1 MTGHPLLAVEDLATH
16 FRLGPRLGD
25 WPGAARRVRAVDGVS
40 LTIGRQETLG
50 LVGESGSGK
59 TTLGRTL
66 LRLVE
71 PTAGRI
77 LLDGQDVTRLSQ
89 RAFRPL
95 RRRMQIV
102 FQNPYASLNP
112 RKTVGQIL
120 RQPLRAHR
128 VPGDP
133 GAIAATLLARVGLS
147 PDAARRYPHEF
158 SGGQRQ
164 RIAIARALTLRPDLV
179 VADEITSGLD
189 VTVKLRVLA
198 LLRELQAEFHVA
210 YLFISHDLAVLRQIA
225 DRVAVMY
232 LGRIVEEA
240 PTDALFDRPL
250 HPYTQV
256 LKLSVPVP
264 DPGVAWEPPSLTGE
278 PPSPIEVPAG
288 CRFHPRCPF
297 AEARCRSEVPALRE
311 LAPGHRVACHLA
323 PGVECGSVAAG
334 SGRIR

>member
-1 MTGHPLLAVEDLATH
+1 MTGPPLLAVEDLATH
-16 FRLGPRLGD
+16 FPLGWRIGG
-25 WPGAARRVRAVDGVS
+25 WPGQARRVRAVDGVS

-59 TTLGRTL
+59 TTLGRSV

-77 LLDGQDVTRLSQ
+77 LLDGRDVTRLSQ
-89 RAFRPL
+89 REFRPL

-112 RKTVGQIL
+112 RKTVGEIL
-120 RQPLRAHR
+120 RQPLRTHR
-128 VPGDP
+128 MPGDP
-133 GAIAATLLARVGLS
+133 EAITAALLARVGLS
-147 PDAARRYPHEF
+147 PEAAGRYPHEF

-164 RIAIARALTLRPDLV
+164 RVAIARALTLRPDLV

-240 PTDALFDRPL
+240 PTGNLFERPL
-250 HPYTQV
+250 HPYTQI
-256 LKLSVPVP
+256 LKASVPVP
-264 DPGVAWEPPSLTGE
+264 DPGAAWEPPLLLGE
-278 PPSPIEVPAG
+278 SPSPIQVPPG
-288 CRFHPRCPF
+288 CRFHPRCPL
-297 AEARCRSEVPALRE
+297 AEARCRGEVPALRE
-311 LAPGHRVACHLA
+311 VEPGHRVACHLA
-323 PGVECGSVAAG
+323 PGVESGGLAAG

>member
-16 FRLGPRLGD
+16 FPLGWRLAG
-25 WPGAARRVRAVDGVS
+25 WPGPARRVRAVDGVS

-59 TTLGRTL
+59 TTLGRSV

-77 LLDGQDVTRLSQ
+77 LLDGRDVTRLSQ
-89 RAFRPL
+89 REFRPL

-133 GAIAATLLARVGLS
+133 DAITTALLARVGLS
-147 PDAARRYPHEF
+147 PEAARRYPHEF

-240 PTDALFDRPL
+240 PTGDLFERPL
-250 HPYTQV
+250 HPYTQI
-256 LKLSVPVP
+256 LKASVPVP
-264 DPGVAWEPPSLTGE
+264 DPRAAWEPPVLAGE
-278 PPSPIEVPAG
+278 SPSPIEVPAG

-297 AEARCRSEVPALRE
+297 AEARCRSEVPVLRE
-311 LAPGHRVACHLA
+311 VEPGHHAACHLA
-323 PGVECGSVAAG
+323 PGVASGGVAGG